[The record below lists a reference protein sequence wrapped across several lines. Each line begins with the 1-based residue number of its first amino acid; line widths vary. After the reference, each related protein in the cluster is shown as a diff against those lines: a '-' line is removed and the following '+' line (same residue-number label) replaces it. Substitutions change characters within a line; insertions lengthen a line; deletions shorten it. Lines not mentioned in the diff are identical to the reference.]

1 MDKNERKFADVKY
14 SKLTKLVNKIHIMD
28 FPLREIK
35 VMVPMTVA
43 IITEV

>member
-1 MDKNERKFADVKY
+1 MDKNERKFAAVKY
-14 SKLTKLVNKIHIMD
+14 LKLTKLVNQIRIMN

-35 VMVPMTVA
+35 VMVRMTVA